1 MKNFK
6 ELKAEFSALCES
18 KDNFEGYIL
27 LSDKEPRILESA
39 PLPDF
44 DLLCN
49 RGNFIVESALFCK
62 SRNECICIRQINDS
76 FLVQRFCLESYP
88 HKNFE
93 RFITIDNRVAK
104 IAQIWEAELDENCEN
119 LPVLKH
125 KFSIFAGFE
134 SREFSQDFDK
144 DFEVRDFENHNKGGE
159 NG

>member
-1 MKNFK
+1 MKNF
-6 ELKAEFSALCES
+6 EDLKAEFSALRES
-18 KDNFEGYIL
+18 KDSFEGYIL

-44 DLLCN
+44 DSLHN
-49 RGNFIVESALFCK
+49 GGNFIVESALFCK
-62 SRNECICIRQINDS
+62 ERKTCICIRQINDS

-104 IAQIWEAELDENCEN
+104 IAQIWEEVIDENCEN

-125 KFSIFAGFE
+125 KFSVFAGFE
-134 SREFSQDFDK
+134 SREFS
-144 DFEVRDFENHNKGGE
+144 DFEAQDFENHNKGGE

>member
-1 MKNFK
+1 MKNF
-6 ELKAEFSALCES
+6 EDLKAEFSALCES

-27 LSDKEPRILESA
+27 LSDKEPLILESA

-44 DLLCN
+44 DSLHN
-49 RGNFIVESALFCK
+49 GSNFIVESALFCK
-62 SRNECICIRQINDS
+62 ERKTCICIRQINDS

-88 HKNFE
+88 LKNFE
-93 RFITIDNRVAK
+93 RFITINNKVAK
-104 IAQIWEAELDENCEN
+104 IAQIWEEELDENCEN

-125 KFSIFAGFE
+125 KFSVFAGFE

-144 DFEVRDFENHNKGGE
+144 DFEVRDFENPNKGGE